1 MHFSYELEASLTD
14 AERAAN
20 KKICAARE
28 EIANNEFL
36 NRTIHN
42 YFENKATM
50 ESSKLFK
57 MLNTMP
63 KGAIHH
69 IHTTA
74 ANPIDAYLK
83 LTYDDRT
90 YYSQREDLFKVYPL
104 HSNVQDGYI
113 QTTVLRSFAASAE
126 EFDTKMKNV
135 ILLGPEEADDKDSHE
150 IWKFFQH
157 KFTKVGELGLKS

>member
-1 MHFSYELEASLTD
+1 MDEHKAARATLMEKENKLHFSYCLEASLTD
-14 AERAAN
+14 AERAAD
-20 KKICAARE
+20 KLICDARE

-50 ESSKLFK
+50 ESCKLFK
-57 MLNTMP
+57 MLNCMP

-90 YYSQREDLFKVYPL
+90 YYS
-104 HSNVQDGYI
+104 
-113 QTTVLRSFAASAE
+113 
-126 EFDTKMKNV
+126 
-135 ILLGPEEADDKDSHE
+135 
-150 IWKFFQH
+150 
-157 KFTKVGELGLKS
+157 

>member
-1 MHFSYELEASLTD
+1 MSIVEDGPSGLSPAAQEMLDKHRAARQVLVEKENKLHFSYELEASLTD

-20 KKICAARE
+20 TKICEARE

-42 YFENKATM
+42 YFTNKAVM
-50 ESSKLFK
+50 ETSKLFK
-57 MLNTMP
+57 MLNQMP

-90 YYSQREDLFKVYPL
+90 YYNQREDLFKVYPK
-104 HSNVQDGYI
+104 HKDVKEGYI
-113 QTTVLRSFAASAE
+113 QTTVLRSFAASDK
-126 EFDTKMKNV
+126 EFD
-135 ILLGPEEADDKDSHE
+135 E
-150 IWKFFQH
+150 
-157 KFTKVGELGLKS
+157 